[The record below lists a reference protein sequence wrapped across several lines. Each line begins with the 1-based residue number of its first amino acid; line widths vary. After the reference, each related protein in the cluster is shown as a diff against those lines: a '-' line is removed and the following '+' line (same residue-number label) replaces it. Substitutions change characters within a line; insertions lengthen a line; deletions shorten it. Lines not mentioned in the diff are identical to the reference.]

1 MTPKPKPGERERRSL
16 VLPVEARGDG
26 ERMTVAGYAANFG
39 DVSTIA
45 GVFEETIAP
54 GAFARSLRSDD
65 IRAFYDHDTAHV
77 LGRNRAGTLRLSED
91 AKGLAVE
98 IDLPDTTVGRDV
110 RTLIARG
117 DVSGMSFGF
126 EAVGEEWDFSRS
138 MPRRTLTDLNLFEVS
153 IVSIPAYAGTSIA
166 LRSLEHAR
174 GDTRSHHTRSHGL
187 ATRLRL
193 KIGLDL
199 TRCS

>member
-1 MTPKPKPGERERRSL
+1 MKTPIPKPGERERRSL
-16 VLPVEARGDG
+16 VLPVETRDDG

-39 DVSTIA
+39 EIA
-45 GVFEETIAP
+45 NVADLFEESIAP
-54 GAFARSLRSDD
+54 GAFTRSLRADD
-65 IRAFYDHDTAHV
+65 IRAFYDHKSALV

-126 EAVGEEWDFSRS
+126 GAIGEEWDFSRA

-166 LRSLEHAR
+166 LRSLESAR
-174 GDTRSHHTRSHGL
+174 GSETRSFLS
-187 ATRLRL
+187 ATRLRM

-199 TRCS
+199 ARRS

>member
-1 MTPKPKPGERERRSL
+1 MTTPKPGERERRSL

-39 DVSTIA
+39 DVTTIA
-45 GVFEETIAP
+45 GVFEESIAP

-65 IRAFYDHDTAHV
+65 IRAFYDHGTAHV

-166 LRSLEHAR
+166 LRSLRCAR
-174 GDTRSHHTRSHGL
+174 GTETRSHGL

-199 TRCS
+199 TRRS